1 MAVSLLTLLFCLC
14 IGFHDVHSADVAG
27 AKHDRIL
34 RQAQEKCERTVCS
47 SFKADEGETF
57 HLEIFIRSCLS
68 IYLLFLNFCLWN
80 L

>member
-1 MAVSLLTLLFCLC
+1 MAVRFLTLLFTLC
-14 IGFHDVHSADVAG
+14 IGFHDVCSADVAG
-27 AKHDRIL
+27 SKHDRIL